1 MCEPHAAQFRNRR
14 TPIPLEQFLTDRWVR
29 PLPPLPACLVLACTR
44 AADGAVGYCN
54 THYQRWRV
62 AQRGNA
68 GVDEQWWQAT
78 EPGVAE
84 PGQVNLRALPPLVVV
99 EVLAGLQT
107 RLRGGLRLTDVV
119 LRAVG
124 DTLRRRQAVSI
135 QRLRSRPG
143 SGQACPVGA
152 ARLHPRCPPG
162 AGRPRHRAG
171 QGHLGPGDLRPPRRP
186 VVHQDH
192 PAVAGGRRQAVGG
205 RAAAPPPRQRR
216 LPGPGEDQQCGAA
229 VAAPERQARSRGRP
243 GRAGPRRPGELPQPD
258 RLPGGE
264 RPDQPLPPEHD
275 LPGRAGGTGRDPRP
289 GPGPGRPGRGRAG
302 R

>member
-1 MCEPHAAQFRNRR
+1 MAGHRAGGGRAGAGEPAGAAPAGRGGGAG
-14 TPIPLEQFLTDRWVR
+14 R
-29 PLPPLPACLVLACTR
+29 PADPPPGR
-44 AADGAVGYCN
+44 AAAHRCGA
-54 THYQRWRV
+54 
-62 AQRGNA
+62 A
-68 GVDEQWWQAT
+68 G
-78 EPGVAE
+78 G
-84 PGQVNLRALPPLVVV
+84 RRHPPPP
-99 EVLAGLQT
+99 AG
-107 RLRGGLRLTDVV
+107 RLDP
-119 LRAVG
+119 AM
-124 DTLRRRQAVSI
+124 
-135 QRLRSRPG
+135 RSRPG

-162 AGRPRHRAG
+162 AGRPRQRAG

-192 PAVAGGRRQAVGG
+192 AAVAGRRRQAVGG

-229 VAAPERQARSRGRP
+229 VAAPARQARSRVRP
-243 GRAGPRRPGELPQPD
+243 GRAGPRRRGELPQPD
-258 RLPGGE
+258 RLPGGNW
-264 RPDQPLPPEHD
+264 PDQPLPPEHD